1 MQDSLLLEMGGIS
14 KSFPGVKAL
23 KDVNF
28 SLSTSQVHILL
39 GENGAGKST
48 LIKILAGMY
57 QADEGQIKMSGNSVV
72 IPDAK
77 AGRDLGVSVIYQE
90 LNLVP
95 DLSVAK
101 NIYLG
106 REPIA
111 NNVIG
116 KIDWGKVLEGAKSIL
131 SLLDVQIDV
140 NADVGSLSVADQQMV
155 EIARALA
162 FECKILVMDEPTS
175 SLSDH
180 EIEQLFKAVHRLKEQ
195 GVGIIYISHRLE
207 EVHEIGDL
215 VTVLRDG
222 DYMGTWD
229 VSETDLDFL
238 INQMVGRTLTEKF
251 PWTPREHGDVA
262 LKVEGLTR
270 NGVFEDI
277 NFELNE
283 GEIVGFSGL
292 VGAGRTE
299 VARAIMGA
307 DQIDSGSVEIVA
319 ATKQKEEAKKMPHYP
334 IWKAIL
340 DILVFALALPV
351 FTVIFQGIYDPF
363 TLNMNTPPVLFSA
376 KWFYEWIL
384 GGPIYMIPN
393 GPIPYIIATCIG
405 ILRQIIIWI
414 MRRVYNFSTMWTD
427 IAIWYSF
434 TLFAMVLA
442 NLVTQNFSTEWAMI
456 WAGGLMVFVRF
467 ALLFNFERV
476 WTPAVAIRHGLGL
489 LPEDRKT
496 QGLTQI
502 LSVAFNTTSANLQ
515 RLLKKVFLSLT
526 LEKELVDN
534 HIKDLR
540 IATPSQDTLLQFLSG
555 GNQQKVVL
563 AKWLFRRANVLIFD
577 EPTRGIDIGAKFE
590 VHSQI
595 LELAKEGKAILM
607 ISSELPEIIGMSDRV
622 LVMREGRISA
632 DLSRENLSQETI
644 LRHAMVGTET

>member
-1 MQDSLLLEMGGIS
+1 MQDSVLLEMDGIS
-14 KSFPGVKAL
+14 KSFPGVRAL

-28 SLSTSQVHILL
+28 NLSAGQVHILL

-48 LIKILAGMY
+48 LIKILAGIY
-57 QADEGQIKMSGNSVV
+57 QADVGDVRISGNSEV
-72 IPDAK
+72 IRDAK
-77 AGRDLGVSVIYQE
+77 TGHDLGISVIYQE

-111 NNVIG
+111 NSAIG
-116 KIDWGKVLEGAKSIL
+116 KIDWDKVEVGAKSIL
-131 SLLDVQIDV
+131 DLLDVQIDV
-140 NADVGSLSVADQQMV
+140 NANVRSLSVADQQMV

-175 SLSDH
+175 SLCGH
-180 EIEQLFKAVHRLKEQ
+180 EIQQLFMAVQRLKEQ

-207 EVHEIGDL
+207 EVHEIGDV

-238 INQMVGRTLTEKF
+238 INQMVGRTLDEKF

-270 NGVFEDI
+270 SGVFENI

-283 GEIVGFSGL
+283 GEIVGLSGL

-307 DQIDSGSVEIVA
+307 DQIDSGSVEIVQS
-319 ATKQKEEAKKMPHYP
+319 TKEKEEAEKLPHYP
-334 IWKAIL
+334 IWKSIL
-340 DILVFALALPV
+340 DVLVFALALPV

-363 TLNMNTPPVLFSA
+363 TLNMNNPPALFSG
-376 KWFYEWIL
+376 KWFYEWII
-384 GGPIYMIPN
+384 GGPLYMIPN
-393 GPIPYIIATCIG
+393 GPTPYLAAASIG
-405 ILRQIIIWI
+405 LIRQVGIWI
-414 MRRVYNFSTMWTD
+414 MRRTYSFSTMWTD

-456 WAGGLMVFVRF
+456 WAGVFMVIVRF
-467 ALLFNFERV
+467 VLLYNYERV
-476 WTPAVAIRHGLGL
+476 WTPAVAIRRGLGL

-515 RLLKKVFLSLT
+515 RLLKKFFISLSI
-526 LEKELVDN
+526 EKELVDN
-534 HIKDLR
+534 HVKELR
-540 IATPSQDTLLQFLSG
+540 IVTPSQSTLLQFLSG

-577 EPTRGIDIGAKFE
+577 EPTRGIDVGAKFE

-607 ISSELPEIIGMSDRV
+607 ISSELPEILGMSDRV
-622 LVMREGRISA
+622 LVMREGKITA
-632 DLSRENLSQETI
+632 DLAREDLTQETI
-644 LRHAMVGTET
+644 LRHAMVGTEG